1 MNRSYAHH
9 HPGDRAARRSAA
21 AEAKLCASFCVRAP
35 RPQPT
40 FAPNSAGE
48 RRATRAMRAV
58 YRHMH
63 PERIPR

>member
-9 HPGDRAARRSAA
+9 HPSDRAARHSAA
-21 AEAKLCASFCVRAP
+21 AEAKLRASFCVVAP

-40 FAPNSAGE
+40 FAPNTAGE
-48 RRATRAMRAV
+48 RRATRTALAI
-58 YRHMH
+58 YRHIH